1 MPMTARMGR
10 MSTHWTIPLPATVA
24 PTAPVDRMVPG
35 GSAPMRRM
43 KRLLSLVA
51 PSDAPVLV
59 SGPSGSG
66 KELVAQAIHRLSG
79 RAGPLVAINCAAIPA
94 DLLEGELFGHER
106 GAYTGAD
113 RARGGLIEQAADGTL
128 FLDEI
133 GDLPAALQAK
143 LLRVLET
150 RTVRR
155 LGGHAAVAVDFRL
168 VAATHRDLPA
178 RVAAGAFRE
187 DLYYRLA
194 VFPVEVPPLSAR
206 AGDLPLLLARL
217 MDDCAAARPGLVP
230 PEFDASAIRALAGH
244 AWPGNVRELR
254 TVVQRACLL
263 FPGRRVSA
271 REVTANLLCFAPPAA
286 DEAEPVLPAVGPAP
300 PSDAV
305 AQGARVD
312 LRRHVRDVEVAMIA
326 AALDRHGGCVSRAA
340 VALCLNRT
348 TLIEKM
354 RKHGLARA

>member
-1 MPMTARMGR
+1 M
-10 MSTHWTIPLPATVA
+10 
-24 PTAPVDRMVPG
+24 
-35 GSAPMRRM
+35 
-43 KRLLSLVA
+43 
-51 PSDAPVLV
+51 
-59 SGPSGSG
+59 
-66 KELVAQAIHRLSG
+66 
-79 RAGPLVAINCAAIPA
+79 
-94 DLLEGELFGHER
+94 
-106 GAYTGAD
+106 
-113 RARGGLIEQAADGTL
+113 
-128 FLDEI
+128 
-133 GDLPAALQAK
+133 
-143 LLRVLET
+143 
-150 RTVRR
+150 
-155 LGGHAAVAVDFRL
+155 
-168 VAATHRDLPA
+168 
-178 RVAAGAFRE
+178 
-187 DLYYRLA
+187 
-194 VFPVEVPPLSAR
+194 
-206 AGDLPLLLARL
+206 
-217 MDDCAAARPGLVP
+217 
-230 PEFDASAIRALAGH
+230 RALAGH